1 MRCATKWRID
11 AKYTASGTSLRTHC
25 AVKKNQTPR
34 RAGEDTSC
42 QDGPAEKGLN
52 MKLGW
57 LLIFPGIPLLF
68 ALVASLVMA
77 IVNYVLCP
85 EELAAVFG
93 GQITFNKAACLTLLL
108 CLHFFRV
115 HRA

>member
-1 MRCATKWRID
+1 MLFFPDMPALRAEELNHSAAFTV
-11 AKYTASGTSLRTHC
+11 ASRTC
-25 AVKKNQTPR
+25 KKE
-34 RAGEDTSC
+34 GTSC

-85 EELAAVFG
+85 EALAAVFG
-93 GQITFNKAACLTLLL
+93 GPITFNKAACLTLLL
-108 CLHFFRV
+108 CLPFFRV